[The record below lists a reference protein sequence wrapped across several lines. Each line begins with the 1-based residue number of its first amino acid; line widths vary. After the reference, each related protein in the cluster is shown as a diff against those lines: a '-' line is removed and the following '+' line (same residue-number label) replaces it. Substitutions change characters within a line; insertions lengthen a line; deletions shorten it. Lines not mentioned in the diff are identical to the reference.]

1 MDQAASHSRQ
11 KRITI
16 TEVYFVMTFS
26 CPNSTTISERLS
38 KQKRPNEIHNKAP
51 PGQIQG
57 DGKCPG

>member
-1 MDQAASHSRQ
+1 MDQAASHSGQ
-11 KRITI
+11 KRIKI

-26 CPNSTTISERLS
+26 CPNSTISERHS